1 MPQISISDIF
11 MTRPRLKKVNSIE
24 AIIMFVSSYSSTV
37 PVVHVTCLR
46 TANPVI
52 GSSILPGSRYFYFS
66 INVNANHCD
75 MYLYQIGLISYIF
88 FYLKDNLPLFV
99 LTHSR
104 HKVMTI
110 SLMLGKNMISLNI
123 QTVFLHSCLLGV
135 VQI

>member
-46 TANPVI
+46 TANPAI

-75 MYLYQIGLISYIF
+75 MYLYQIGLIFYI

-99 LTHSR
+99 LTHR
-104 HKVMTI
+104 IHKVMTI
-110 SLMLGKNMISLNI
+110 LLMLGKNMISLNI
-123 QTVFLHSCLLGV
+123 QTAFLQSCLLRV